1 MNGLENLRYRLNG
14 QGRAKNNL
22 HLITCLT
29 LKDQWYLPINAL
41 VLFGFDAFIKINL
54 IENVTHANSKTQLLR
69 LAGC

>member
-22 HLITCLT
+22 NLITCLT

-41 VLFGFDAFIKINL
+41 VLFGFDAFTKINL
-54 IENVTHANSKTQLLR
+54 IENVTHVNSKTQLLR

>member
-22 HLITCLT
+22 HLIACLT

-41 VLFGFDAFIKINL
+41 VLFGFDAYIKINL
-54 IENVTHANSKTQLLR
+54 IENVTHENSKTQLLR